1 MFGMGLGEIFLIAI
15 IAVLF
20 LGPDKLPSTMVE
32 IAKFFKSVKGTVNS
46 AKATLEE
53 EMKFSEMKQE
63 ALSYRDEL
71 LSASSDLERLTNV
84 TEIGNEIHS
93 IKNDLDFNTITTA
106 QAPIAPKEAE
116 VITFAPKAKE
126 IVPAISTEIPKENV

>member
-71 LSASSDLERLTNV
+71 LNASSDLERLTNV

-93 IKNDLDFNTITTA
+93 IKNDLDFNTITAT

-116 VITFAPKAKE
+116 VITFAPRAKE
-126 IVPAISTEIPKENV
+126 IAPAITTEIPKENV

>member
-20 LGPDKLPSTMVE
+20 LGPDKLPSTMIE

-53 EMKFSEMKQE
+53 EMKFSELKE
-63 ALSYRDEL
+63 SALSYKKEL
-71 LSASSDLERLTNV
+71 TEASAELERMTNV
-84 TEIGNEIHS
+84 TEIGAELNV
-93 IKNDLDFNTITTA
+93 IKNDLDFNTIATST
-106 QAPIAPKEAE
+106 PSAPKVPE
-116 VITFAPKAKE
+116 VVTFAPKE
-126 IVPAISTEIPKENV
+126 IKPIEEKPNV